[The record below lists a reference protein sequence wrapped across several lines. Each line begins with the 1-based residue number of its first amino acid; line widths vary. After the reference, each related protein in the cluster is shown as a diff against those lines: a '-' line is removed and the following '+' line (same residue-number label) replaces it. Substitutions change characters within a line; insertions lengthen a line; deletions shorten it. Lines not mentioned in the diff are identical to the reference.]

1 MECRTSLVELLKQM
15 LPKCPVSYSL
25 VHNLS
30 CLNPVMMATK
40 KEDCLSKFKKVL
52 TLLLNS
58 GRVED
63 NDCDT
68 LLQQYGM
75 FVDNVLVFGNH
86 RFAISTQVW
95 IE

>member
-1 MECRTSLVELLKQM
+1 MQNQPCGAPQTNASKMSSFV
-15 LPKCPVSYSL
+15 
-25 VHNLS
+25 LS
-30 CLNPVMMATK
+30 CPQFVLLESSNDGNK
-40 KEDCLSKFKKVL
+40 KGRLFKQIQEGLDVAAKL
-52 TLLLNS
+52 WQSLK
-58 GRVED
+58 D